1 MLWKSTETHPKLSI
15 LKKQKACQFGEDWG
29 RSTGSL
35 RGIAGGPPS
44 VDDLVWILC
53 CALSQPRVFSLSPFR
68 LSPRPTGGGGASE
81 RSRGAS
87 LPAGVRP
94 RHELMLRRGSLRGC
108 GCCCAASEEAA
119 LRAWLSLPP
128 LGMPLTAA
136 ASGLRGLSLPGLPL
150 RAAREHKGTGGALTG
165 CGQELLRLKLERP
178 EKGREEEM
186 EGRPAGSCLPLQAR
200 ESLPLRVWKDPSS

>member
-1 MLWKSTETHPKLSI
+1 MEPRGLCGHLPRTSTIPTRRFAFPASRLITLH
-15 LKKQKACQFGEDWG
+15 
-29 RSTGSL
+29 
-35 RGIAGGPPS
+35 AGG
-44 VDDLVWILC
+44 
-53 CALSQPRVFSLSPFR
+53 
-68 LSPRPTGGGGASE
+68 
-81 RSRGAS
+81 RG
-87 LPAGVRP
+87 
-94 RHELMLRRGSLRGC
+94 
-108 GCCCAASEEAA
+108 EAA

-150 RAAREHKGTGGALTG
+150 LAAREHKGTGGALTG